1 MWRCHFFI
9 WMNNGFF
16 IFQIASLK
24 IIKHCNP
31 LAYCVEYWLKEEM
44 NINELANI
52 TCLSHTLPYKKGF
65 RINGEIDST
74 NHQLILALKLQQ
86 RHCWLTLAIDISSN
100 SKAIFHLFSSPP
112 LSNVNHLYIPIITS
126 YFFEP
131 PLFDSI
137 NNTIEASFALN
148 LFRPL
153 SVLP

>member
-9 WMNNGFF
+9 WMTNGFF

-31 LAYCVEYWLKEEM
+31 PSYCVEYWLKEEM

-86 RHCWLTLAIDISSN
+86 RHCWLTLLPLIFHQIQKLFSISSLVHHCQMSTISIYRLLLAISSN
-100 SKAIFHLFSSPP
+100 HLCSIPSTTP
-112 LSNVNHLYIPIITS
+112 LKLHLP
-126 YFFEP
+126 
-131 PLFDSI
+131 
-137 NNTIEASFALN
+137 
-148 LFRPL
+148 
-153 SVLP
+153 